1 MVYNFG
7 MDELEIDGKKYL
19 SSRRAAKEH
28 KYHTDYIG
36 QLIRAG
42 KVAGKK
48 VGRAWYVE
56 EASLNAYLKSEKD
69 SGVVVM
75 AQPQAEVI
83 AEPVVEEVTAEVEE
97 KFVEEVKE
105 NPIEEEVVEEP
116 MVIEQKSIV
125 EEKPEQK
132 IHITLAERTIPQR
145 KNTLTYIEDTEP
157 FIPEL
162 SGRHRAN
169 ADFTPVRRVAT
180 QVEAEPIEEESVAEE
195 RAIEEVKARTPNK
208 LFRTSTLLAIAII
221 TLVVFAGVSTM
232 LATSIKITEGQPASV
247 VWTIK

>member
-1 MVYNFG
+1 

-42 KVAGKK
+42 KIAGKK
-48 VGRAWYVE
+48 VGRAWYVD
-56 EASLNAYLKSEKD
+56 EASLNAYLKSEKEG
-69 SGVVVM
+69 GVVTI
-75 AQPQAEVI
+75 AQPQVI
-83 AEPVVEEVTAEVEE
+83 AEPVVEEVITEVKER
-97 KFVEEVKE
+97 FVEEATEDAIEKE
-105 NPIEEEVVEEP
+105 RVEEP
-116 MVIEQKSIV
+116 IVVEQKTIV

-162 SGRHRAN
+162 SGRYRTN
-169 ADFTPVRRVAT
+169 ADFTPIRRAAA
-180 QVEAEPIEEESVAEE
+180 QVEAVPAAEKENAEE
-195 RAIEEVKARTPNK
+195 QVVEEVITKAPNK
-208 LFRTSTLLAIAII
+208 LFRTSALAAIAII
-221 TLVVFAGVSTM
+221 TLVVFAGVSVM

>member
-1 MVYNFG
+1 

-42 KVAGKK
+42 KIAGKK

-56 EASLNAYLKSEKD
+56 EASLDAYLKSEKEG
-69 SGVVVM
+69 SVAAPLTPMSAPIPQVVL
-75 AQPQAEVI
+75 ATES
-83 AEPVVEEVTAEVEE
+83 VV
-97 KFVEEVKE
+97 
-105 NPIEEEVVEEP
+105 EEVVEEITEDP
-116 MVIEQKSIV
+116 IKEETVEEPAVLEPVEEKIIV

-157 FIPEL
+157 LIPEL
-162 SGRHRAN
+162 SSRHRAN
-169 ADFTPVRRVAT
+169 ADFTPIRRAAPRI
-180 QVEAEPIEEESVAEE
+180 EAEPLEEDE
-195 RAIEEVKARTPNK
+195 AIEEQPAAEKVKVRTPNK
-208 LFRTSTLLAIAII
+208 LFRTTTLAVIAVVTLA
-221 TLVVFAGVSTM
+221 VFAGVSTM
-232 LATSIKITEGQPASV
+232 LATSIQITEGQPASV